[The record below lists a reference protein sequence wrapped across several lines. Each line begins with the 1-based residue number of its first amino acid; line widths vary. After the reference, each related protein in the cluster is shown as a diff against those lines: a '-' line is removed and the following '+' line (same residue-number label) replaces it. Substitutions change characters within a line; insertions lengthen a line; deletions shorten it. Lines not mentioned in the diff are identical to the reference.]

1 MKRQIRKALVIVNL
15 IKEETEELAAQVRA
29 ELERRGIEVSV
40 APVQEGTF
48 PQVDPATDLAITL
61 GGDGTL
67 LYAARILA
75 AVGVGGGEPGR
86 QGGPPAAPARPEAE
100 AAPQGIP
107 ILAVNL
113 GDFGFITEVSR
124 QEWARALEKYLAGK
138 LGVSRRI
145 MFDAVVERGGRA
157 IASFSGLNDAVV
169 RSTEF
174 SRIVGLRIHLSST
187 YVARYR
193 ADGVILATP
202 TGSTAYSMSAGGPIL
217 HPEMEAFILNP
228 ICPFT
233 LANRPMVVPDR
244 EELAVEVEEK
254 QRTGIVLLV
263 DGQQMYRLAPGD
275 RVVFRK
281 SGRSTLIILSDQRN
295 FYEVLASKLNWAG
308 EPNA

>member
-15 IKEETEELAAQVRA
+15 IKEETEELATQVRA
-29 ELERRGIEVSV
+29 YLEKRGIEVSV

-75 AVGVGGGEPGR
+75 AAGGAAGSRGY
-86 QGGPPAAPARPEAE
+86 APAGRGLSAGG
-100 AAPQGIP
+100 PQGIP

-113 GDFGFITEVSR
+113 GDFGFITEISR
-124 QEWARALEKYLAGK
+124 QEWARALDKYLDGK

-145 MFDAVVERGGRA
+145 MFDAVVQRGGRA
-157 IASFSGLNDAVV
+157 IACFSGLNDGVI
-169 RSTEF
+169 RSSEF
-174 SRIVGLRIHLSST
+174 SRIVGLRIHLSAT

-217 HPEMEAFILNP
+217 HPEMEAFILIP

-233 LANRPMVVPDR
+233 LSNRPMVVPDS
-244 EELAVEVEEK
+244 EELTVEVEER

-263 DGQQMYRLAPGD
+263 DGQEMYRLVPGD

-281 SGRSTLIILSDQRN
+281 SERSTLIILSDQRN
-295 FYEVLASKLNWAG
+295 FYQVLASKLNWAG